1 MCLLKSKN
9 VKGGVFMKVED
20 IVDWCVGIGVHDGVV
35 RSVGDEVDIDVGN
48 WEVYEVS
55 LEVGGKFVSINMSNL
70 ESMWRLKKCRFRCW
84 HQCLHRSW

>member
-48 WEVYEVS
+48 WEGYEVS
-55 LEVGGKFVSINMSNL
+55 LEVGGNVLSINTLNL
-70 ESMWRLKKCRFRCW
+70 ESIWILKTV
-84 HQCLHRSW
+84 